1 MTDKCVCYILCN
13 RWFKTRENKKGTSFD
28 CFDDEAK
35 RILISTF
42 LFSNVSSFVPPL
54 ISGVISRCGRHA
66 LQDQLENCCQS
77 QRRPTPSTVETS
89 MNSAALCDNRN
100 LKTNQIVLK
109 MAPRRFLDNE
119 EFSSVTA
126 TVPVYTGGEERR
138 KSLTSK
144 RSIEKFKLQVSSVQF
159 TV

>member
-1 MTDKCVCYILCN
+1 
-13 RWFKTRENKKGTSFD
+13 
-28 CFDDEAK
+28 
-35 RILISTF
+35 
-42 LFSNVSSFVPPL
+42 
-54 ISGVISRCGRHA
+54 
-66 LQDQLENCCQS
+66 
-77 QRRPTPSTVETS
+77 
-89 MNSAALCDNRN
+89 MNSAAALCDNRN
-100 LKTNQIVLK
+100 LQTNQIVLK